1 MNDDTG
7 DDDDDDDDDDH
18 DHDDNFCGH
27 GSSKKKGQLKVGRA
41 RVLEPTQVTV
51 FFRRLV
57 KTLSLIMTGSHNERP
72 NTCASLGKEVYCLL
86 QAALL
91 FAIADGNAGEVE
103 QAHHYLTLA
112 LLTVHPLQH
121 SYSADLRSSAV
132 SNETLLR
139 SLDAL
144 LQYIANLQ
152 QRAADFI
159 TAEVGWEVGD
169 TAHNRCVLHFSY

>member
-1 MNDDTG
+1 M
-7 DDDDDDDDDDH
+7 
-18 DHDDNFCGH
+18 
-27 GSSKKKGQLKVGRA
+27 A
-41 RVLEPTQVTV
+41 
-51 FFRRLV
+51 
-57 KTLSLIMTGSHNERP
+57 GSHNERP
-72 NTCASLGKEVYCLL
+72 NTCASLGKEVYYLL

-91 FAIADGNAGEVE
+91 FAIADGNADEVE

-112 LLTVHPLQH
+112 LLTVHPLKQ

-132 SNETLLR
+132 SNETLIR